1 MVILYSPR
9 CLDYAAAGHPE
20 SPERVRSAVVQLQK
34 DFHTWMLPTPCT
46 DDDILRVHTRELL
59 EAVHRG
65 TFADAD
71 TPFFPGIL
79 DIAKLSAGAA
89 ILAAEHALA
98 GQPAFSL
105 MRPPGHH
112 AERNRVM
119 GFCYLNN
126 IAIAVARAFHSS
138 SHVRRIAIL
147 DFDCHHGNGT
157 EDIFRGDKRVLFV
170 SVHQSPCYPGTGATA
185 QGNCLNYPLPPNT
198 RPVQFLATLDEG
210 LKHIRDFQPDLLAV
224 SAGFDAYKSDPIT
237 NMDLEIETFREIG
250 HRIAAVTQLAP
261 NAPAIPCFAV
271 LEGGYSRDFARCVEA
286 FVSGWERH

>member
-20 SPERVRSAVVQLQK
+20 SPERVRSAVAQLQK

-46 DDDILRVHTRELL
+46 DEDILRVHTRELL
-59 EAVHRG
+59 EAVRLG
-65 TFADAD
+65 TFVDAD

-98 GQPAFSL
+98 GQPAFSM

-126 IAIAVARAFHSS
+126 IAIAVAKALHSS

-157 EDIFRGDKRVLFV
+157 EDIFRGDERVLFV
-170 SVHQSPCYPGTGATA
+170 SAHQSPCYPGTGLTA
-185 QGNCLNYPLPPNT
+185 QGNCLNYPLPPGT
-198 RPVQFLATLDEG
+198 RPEQFLAVLDEG
-210 LKHIRDFQPDLLAV
+210 LKRIRDFQPDLLAV
-224 SAGFDAYKSDPIT
+224 SAGFDSHKSDPIT

-250 HRIAAVTQLAP
+250 HRIAVVTQSATDT
-261 NAPAIPCFAV
+261 PALPCFAV
-271 LEGGYSRDFARCVEA
+271 LEGGYSRDFAACVEA